1 MSVVLVV
8 WVGVRLALSERSM
21 RWVSVRCQGVCDVCG
36 VTGSKRKKED
46 TFGINDDDWDVYKQI
61 VSVASASI

>member
-1 MSVVLVV
+1 
-8 WVGVRLALSERSM
+8 M

-46 TFGINDDDWDVYKQI
+46 TFGSNDDDWDVYKQI